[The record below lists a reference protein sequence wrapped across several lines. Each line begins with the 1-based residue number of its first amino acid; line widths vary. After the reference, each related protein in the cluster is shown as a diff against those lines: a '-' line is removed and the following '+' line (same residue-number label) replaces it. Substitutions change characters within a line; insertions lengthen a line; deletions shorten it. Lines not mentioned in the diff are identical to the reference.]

1 MGSLSGAEVANYA
14 ERLSRSDT
22 GYRKKLEL
30 IRGFL
35 SYARKKGWS
44 KANLAGHIKVRKG
57 KEPVSARREPTKT
70 TFLTKEGYAGA
81 EAELASLRSKRL
93 EVIEEIRR
101 AAADKDFRENAPL
114 QAAREQRSHLEG
126 RILELEEALKTA
138 VVVEERQR
146 AEFKAN
152 VGDSIVLKD
161 MNSGTELRYM
171 LVGPREIDPTKG
183 RISVVSPIGRAIIGK
198 AEGDIVEINTP
209 SRRLKYQV
217 KSIGH

>member
-1 MGSLSGAEVANYA
+1 
-14 ERLSRSDT
+14 LSRSDT

-44 KANLAGHIKVRKG
+44 KANLAGH
-57 KEPVSARREPTKT
+57 KT

-171 LVGPREIDPTKG
+171 LVGAREIDPTKG